1 MGVRAA
7 FRRGMGV
14 VAAGHGPWTGAVA
27 LLASLLFIM
36 MTQLSQLSFDFDRA
50 VTIRVA
56 VSLVNHGRLRGCSVL
71 TQIEYLTH
79 VRSIKR
85 R

>member
-27 LLASLLFIM
+27 LLASLLFM
-36 MTQLSQLSFDFDRA
+36 MTQHSQLSFDFDRA

-56 VSLVNHGRLRGCSVL
+56 VSLVNH
-71 TQIEYLTH
+71 
-79 VRSIKR
+79 
-85 R
+85 

>member
-50 VTIRVA
+50 VTKTIERVF
-56 VSLVNHGRLRGCSVL
+56 SSHTNRIFDTC
-71 TQIEYLTH
+71 TEY
-79 VRSIKR
+79 
-85 R
+85 